1 MTRPT
6 LSPQRRR
13 ALQLLGVTAFDW
25 ALASRYA
32 KAQSP
37 AVPGPEQLRIGYQKS
52 AVNLVIL
59 KQQGVLE
66 KRFPGTRVSWL
77 EFPAGPQLLE
87 ALSVGSL
94 EFGLTGDSPPVF
106 AQAAGKDLLYVGA
119 EPPKPDSSALLV
131 LKDSPLRTLPDL
143 KGRRIAV
150 QKGSSAHYLL
160 VKAVERAGL
169 QWADIQPVYLA
180 PADARAAFERKSVDA
195 WAIWD
200 PFYAATELAIQPRVL
215 ATGRGGPVHPIFAR
229 CVAMPKGQALGAK
242 RSWGAAPARLG
253 NAADGSLA
261 SQPGGKAAPAP
272 LLVVALL
279 AKAPGLGVVTRLD
292 WRGGDSLRTGKNWV
306 NRPLASSNNSFYL
319 AARPFVQAH
328 PQVLRVLFDELSRAD
343 RLAQEAR
350 KDAIKLI
357 ADFSGLDAG
366 VVSLFIQRRPSSP
379 VDVPGPTT
387 VADQQRVAD
396 AFFKLGLIPKPVN
409 VADIVWRPATRS

>member
-1 MTRPT
+1 MTSPD
-6 LSPQRRR
+6 LSVQRRR
-13 ALQLLGVTAFDW
+13 LLQVLGVTAFSW
-25 ALASRYA
+25 SLAGRYA
-32 KAQSP
+32 QAQGNP
-37 AVPGPEQLRIGYQKS
+37 VQGPEQLRIGYQKS

-66 KRFPGTRVSWL
+66 KRFPGTRISWL

-94 EFGLTGDSPPVF
+94 DFGLTGDSPPVF

-119 EPPKPDSSALLV
+119 EPPKPDSSAILV
-131 LKDSPLRTLPDL
+131 LGDSPLRTLADI

-160 VKAVERAGL
+160 VRAVEKAAL
-169 QWADIQPVYLA
+169 QWADIQPVYLS

-215 ATGRGGPVHPIFAR
+215 TTGRE
-229 CVAMPKGQALGAK
+229 
-242 RSWGAAPARLG
+242 
-253 NAADGSLA
+253 LA
-261 SQPGGKAAPAP
+261 
-272 LLVVALL
+272 
-279 AKAPGLGVVTRLD
+279 
-292 WRGGDSLRTGKNWV
+292 
-306 NRPLASSNNSFYL
+306 SNNSFYL

-357 ADFSGLDAG
+357 AGFSGLDAG

-379 VDVPGPTT
+379 VNLLSPAT

-396 AFFKLGLIPKPVN
+396 AFFKLGLIPKPVS
-409 VADIVWRPATRS
+409 VADIVWRPAAAEFATASVRP

>member
-13 ALQLLGVTAFDW
+13 ALQLLGVTAFHW
-25 ALASRYA
+25 TLASRYA
-32 KAQSP
+32 QAQSP

-131 LKDSPLRTLPDL
+131 LKDSPLRTLADL

-215 ATGRGGPVHPIFAR
+215 ATGR
-229 CVAMPKGQALGAK
+229 
-242 RSWGAAPARLG
+242 
-253 NAADGSLA
+253 D
-261 SQPGGKAAPAP
+261 
-272 LLVVALL
+272 
-279 AKAPGLGVVTRLD
+279 
-292 WRGGDSLRTGKNWV
+292 
-306 NRPLASSNNSFYL
+306 LASSNNSFYL

-379 VDVPGPTT
+379 VDVLGPAT

-409 VADIVWRPATRS
+409 VADIVWRPAARS

>member
-131 LKDSPLRTLPDL
+131 LKDSPLRTLADL

-200 PFYAATELAIQPRVL
+200 PFYAATVL
-215 ATGRGGPVHPIFAR
+215 ATGR
-229 CVAMPKGQALGAK
+229 
-242 RSWGAAPARLG
+242 
-253 NAADGSLA
+253 D
-261 SQPGGKAAPAP
+261 
-272 LLVVALL
+272 
-279 AKAPGLGVVTRLD
+279 
-292 WRGGDSLRTGKNWV
+292 
-306 NRPLASSNNSFYL
+306 LASSNNSFYL

-379 VDVPGPTT
+379 VDVLGPTT

-409 VADIVWRPATRS
+409 VADIVWRPVARS